1 MLNEKRVMDL
11 LVSPKLKNLFWVIFC
26 HLSRKEEIKDRP
38 ISRQRQEFYH
48 RESFNFVVGLA
59 VMREDLLH
67 SLQGLRYY
75 YPSTSRLRQKQ
86 KCWGKFKYFRP
97 RRLATDLDVRNETI
111 HKCTTKKPPWWNRRI
126 QLKNCEDL
134 NTTLCLLRPI
144 DWLSLFYF
152 DLFVM
157 HWLDNSPVLTR
168 SSISIFPL
176 APTFFNGLSRNAADQ
191 TIRVAGRA
199 NVKLSMSRSTE
210 QNRLRGE
217 RVEVLWRNTTAN
229 LTNCHAPEADLNCII
244 LQESLKA
251 IQILSVGVLS
261 IMSLFWVF

>member
-75 YPSTSRLRQKQ
+75 YPATSRLRQKQ
-86 KCWGKFKYFRP
+86 KCWGKLKYFRP

-111 HKCTTKKPPWWNRRI
+111 HKCTTKKRPWWNRRI
-126 QLKNCEDL
+126 QFKNCEDL

-144 DWLSLFYF
+144 DWLSLSLLLWPIYNA
-152 DLFVM
+152 LIGQQS
-157 HWLDNSPVLTR
+157 SPHSLINQYLPSRSNFFQWSVTQCGRSDDQSRR
-168 SSISIFPL
+168 SS
-176 APTFFNGLSRNAADQ
+176 
-191 TIRVAGRA
+191 
-199 NVKLSMSRSTE
+199 
-210 QNRLRGE
+210 
-217 RVEVLWRNTTAN
+217 
-229 LTNCHAPEADLNCII
+229 
-244 LQESLKA
+244 
-251 IQILSVGVLS
+251 
-261 IMSLFWVF
+261 